1 MQDLR
6 LGGTADFS
14 QLFDQ
19 LDAVEQRLTDLS
31 KVGVVIK
38 PRLDLGT
45 QLKDLDAYAARLKD
59 LGVTPTARAPR
70 APAQAPAAP
79 TQANAPVGPT
89 SQDVQ
94 RAAELKQRLV
104 EIHNTAAILRNDFI
118 AAGTATNVT
127 DEEVA
132 QLQGRIEALQRELRD
147 VRPIAEQTF
156 GVASRE
162 VKNLTLTSAQLQRT
176 LAGATGQMSRLGI
189 ASQFKLALDQSSL
202 FQNPQGNVNGIVQL
216 VRGYEQA
223 RLSSQSFQ
231 KTIQRQNQDLA
242 TAETFVQKFAD
253 RFNVVPSA
261 VEATIKVLLN
271 NGYTLKQAQE
281 TLELYGASALVAAKD
296 VNGAVDALASDV
308 QLGTTV
314 LSNQYGITANQA
326 TAWQQYAKSIG
337 VAADALTAEQKAEG
351 FLVQLRKEATNDLR
365 EADTILAGVGGNLGE
380 ASQEYRRAQQA
391 LGEALLPAVTNGAK
405 QLTKFLEAFNE
416 LDKPVKDSIANIVV
430 WGTVIAGARIVLSP
444 LISLL
449 RGGVG
454 VFGKIGELAG
464 KKGAAGAINVLDD
477 AAAAAAPKAAQLGKG
492 LKDISEISK
501 QPGLWTKITQG
512 AKGVI
517 GPLTNGAAALGRFVT
532 SLAASPATKGGL
544 YGIVLALGY
553 GVGTLIQ
560 RIKTLNGL
568 TIGENV
574 QNFSLKA
581 FSGYSQG
588 QVNDLRIEQARNEAF
603 NKVTREQA
611 DALAKAREEKDKDLR
626 ASKLRTLQ
634 IEKDLVVE
642 QAALGRARS
651 VGDSGAA
658 LVIQDRIKNLTTA
671 LGLERQNRAVIDAN
685 ILQQQRLQDLEVKR
699 KPVLDALKKQQ
710 EELAKQSETIRI
722 EAKSDFAQDIGKIAQ
737 DFRAA
742 RRKLENQLKNEKDV
756 VIRAEIQ
763 TTIDKLDATEQ
774 RAILSRTAEQIRGG
788 QGEVAAAQRAVEDAR
803 VAAMKDGAGKRQAGL
818 NNELKSIRDEYGPK
832 IKEALENATL
842 VKGPDRKAFQQQAG
856 SLQRLQAEAEAIARQ
871 NAGRDL
877 ERIRKE
883 EKDKADEQVR
893 AAQDAQGRVLQAQA
907 QAAEASAQ
915 IIDTQRQRQLD
926 AYGTTADARLRIERQ
941 FQQAD
946 TAAKTQAARLQASQE
961 ATQLRRTYDD
971 QMKAARDAGAQRGAL
986 EASAR
991 QEYLTN
997 LSTLE
1002 RNAADKVAGIQIDAQ
1017 NRVRDARLAVQQDAL
1032 DRELKGIN
1040 TATGAELAALQ
1051 TRLKARRAAALA
1063 SGDARGAEQ
1072 IDAALKTVET
1082 LNTDRILTLKSGIR
1096 DAAEG
1101 AKDLQQRISDALPK
1115 TALGKARSDAASP
1128 FNSVIEAAQK
1138 RIADLNKAYAQ
1149 VGAPTPAQTAR
1160 LRAAV
1165 AEQQGVIQRA
1175 QVERNRAV
1183 LTAEQNTNR
1192 ELLAGRREQTR
1203 AEAEQALKL
1212 AQTDQQRQDA
1222 RLRLLGIDQARLV
1235 EVNAELNA
1243 LKGRTNDEARITA
1256 LKQEQR
1262 DLQLNLSQAT
1272 QEDRQAAEQL
1282 AESLLGITRAQADL
1296 LDAQART
1303 DQEVIT
1309 ARQNRVGLAVTEYQ
1323 RAQELLTTAE
1333 AQGKSDAELN
1343 ALRAARLEAATRLL
1357 QAEQSLADLAGQF
1370 VDRELAAQQA
1380 RARAQLRITGA
1391 ADDAVTAARLDLGI
1405 TEQQLAADQARLRA
1419 ADRLGL
1425 SDEQRVQLSTRIQ
1438 EGLAAQKDG
1447 EETLRKAQADRLK
1460 LAQGLARAVEGLN
1473 LESGAQSTGLDA
1485 AAARVERA
1493 QAALARTRGDVQAA
1507 LKRVTA
1513 GQGLTDDDIGHVN
1526 DLTGAIREQRDALK
1540 ELADEYVKVI
1550 ENIDSLSSAISGL
1563 NEVITPKTKAGG
1575 QPFSVQREVQDLTRL
1590 QQRRALALTALE
1602 QSLATGDPQQITQ
1615 ALNRVSAIEKTYRD
1629 EVARLKKEGYS
1640 PYLNLV
1646 DQQAGRV
1653 ASGVQ
1658 AAQGVLDD
1666 LLAKGE
1672 DNLKAADQL
1681 QKDAQAAT
1689 NDSVPQIA
1697 ADALARA
1704 LNTGSERVADQ
1715 ILASLTG
1722 GARIVSD
1729 SIQRALGAAPPK
1741 VAAPTTPPVQAGDT
1755 INATYTIN
1763 WQGQELPTP
1772 PDYRDMWNKLLP
1784 FAQRWAADQGRRN
1797 PCPQR

>member
-31 KVGVVIK
+31 KAGVVIK

-45 QLKDLDAYAARLKD
+45 QLKDLDAYAARLKE

-79 TQANAPVGPT
+79 TQANTPVGPT
-89 SQDVQ
+89 TQDVQ
-94 RAAELKQRLV
+94 RAAELKQRLA

-118 AAGTATNVT
+118 TAGTAANVT

-314 LSNQYGITANQA
+314 MSNQYGITANQA

-351 FLVQLRKEATNDLR
+351 FLIQLRKEATNDLR

-444 LISLL
+444 LIGLL
-449 RGGVG
+449 RSGVG

-492 LKDISEISK
+492 LKDISEIGK
-501 QPGLWTKITQG
+501 QPGLWTKIATG
-512 AKGVI
+512 ARSIIAPLGNAGVV
-517 GPLTNGAAALGRFVT
+517 LGRFVQ
-532 SLAASPATKGGL
+532 SLAATPATRGGL
-544 YGIVLALGY
+544 WGAVLAIGY
-553 GVGTLIQ
+553 AATRAQ
-560 RIKTLNGL
+560 MEIKTLNGL
-568 TIGENV
+568 TVGQNFENV
-574 QNFSLKA
+574 ALLAGGMSRKEIFA
-581 FSGYSQG
+581 Y
-588 QVNDLRIEQARNEAF
+588 REEQARMEAW
-603 NKVTREQA
+603 NKVQLEQA
-611 DALAKAREEKDKDLR
+611 DAVKAAREEKDKDLR

-634 IEKDLVVE
+634 LQAELAGE
-642 QAALGRARS
+642 QAALNRARTLR
-651 VGDSGAA
+651 DPAA
-658 LVIQDRIKNLTTA
+658 VLAIQDRIKNLTTS

-685 ILQQQRLQDLEVKR
+685 ILQQQRLQDLEQKR

-710 EELAKQSETIRI
+710 EDLAKQSETIRI

-742 RRKLENQLKNEKDV
+742 RKKLENQLKNERDV
-756 VIRAEIQ
+756 IIRTEIQ

-788 QGEVAAAQRAVEDAR
+788 QSEVAAAQRAVEDAR
-803 VAAMKDGAGKRQAGL
+803 VAAMKDGAAKRKSEL
-818 NNELKSIRDEYGPK
+818 DNELKSIRDEYGPK

-883 EKDKADEQVR
+883 EKAKADEQVR

-915 IIDTQRQRQLD
+915 IIDAQRQRQLD

-961 ATQLRRTYDD
+961 AAQLRRTYDD
-971 QMKAARDAGAQRGAL
+971 QMRAAQDAGAQRGAL

-1002 RNAADKVAGIQIDAQ
+1002 RNTADKVAGIQIDAQ
-1017 NRVRDARLAVQQDAL
+1017 NRVRDARLAVQQEAL
-1032 DRELKGIN
+1032 DRELRGIN

-1072 IDAALKTVET
+1072 IAAALKTVET

-1096 DAAEG
+1096 DAAEA
-1101 AKDLQQRISDALPK
+1101 AKDLQQRITDALPK
-1115 TALGKARSDAASP
+1115 TALSKARSDAASP

-1138 RIADLNKAYAQ
+1138 RITDLNKAYAQ

-1165 AEQQGVIQRA
+1165 AEQQAVIQRA

-1192 ELLAGRREQTR
+1192 ELLAGRREQAR

-1243 LKGRTNDEARITA
+1243 LKGRTNDEARVTA

-1262 DLQLNLSQAT
+1262 DLQLTLSQAT

-1282 AESLLGITRAQADL
+1282 AESLLNITRAQADL

-1333 AQGKSDAELN
+1333 AQGKSEAELN
-1343 ALRAARLEAATRLL
+1343 GLRAARLEAATRLL

-1507 LKRVTA
+1507 LKRVTT

-1550 ENIDSLSSAISGL
+1550 ENIDGLSSAISGL

-1629 EVARLKKEGYS
+1629 EVTRLKKEGYS

-1741 VAAPTTPPVQAGDT
+1741 VAAPTTPPVQAGDV

-1772 PDYRDMWNKLLP
+1772 PDYKDMWNKLLP